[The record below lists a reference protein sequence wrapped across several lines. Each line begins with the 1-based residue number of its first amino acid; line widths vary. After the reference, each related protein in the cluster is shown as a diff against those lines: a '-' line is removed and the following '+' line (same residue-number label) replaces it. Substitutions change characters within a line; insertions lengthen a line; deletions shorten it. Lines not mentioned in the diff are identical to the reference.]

1 MLDFKNFEVLTFD
14 CYGTLIDWE
23 TGIIESL
30 RPALDRAGVA
40 FEAESVL
47 EAYGALE
54 AGIEAG
60 GYRLYKDVLRAVY
73 AGLGERFGFAPAAD
87 EILDF
92 STSVGNWP
100 AFPDSLEALATLQG
114 KFKLGIL
121 SNIDRD
127 QFAHSAQKLRTDFDY
142 VFTAEDIRSYKPSP
156 RNFEYA
162 LEQLPVAPDRVL
174 HVAQS
179 LYHDIGPARK
189 LGLSTVWINRR
200 HGAKGTGATPRADA
214 RAHAEYPDLRSF
226 AEAACDQRG
235 F

>member
-1 MLDFKNFEVLTFD
+1 MLNFDDFEVLTFD

-23 TGIIESL
+23 TGILEAL
-30 RPALDRAGVA
+30 RPAFERAGVI
-40 FEAESVL
+40 FDAESVL

-54 AGIEAG
+54 TGIEAG
-60 GYRLYKDVLRAVY
+60 GYRPYKDVLRVVY
-73 AGLGERFGFAPAAD
+73 AGLGERFGFAPADD

-100 AFPDSLEALATLQG
+100 AFQDSPEALATLQD

-121 SNIDRD
+121 SNIDGD
-127 QFAHSAQKLRTDFDY
+127 LFAHSAQKLQTDFDY
-142 VFTAEDIRSYKPSP
+142 VFTAEDIGSYKPSP
-156 RNFEYA
+156 GNFEYA
-162 LEQLPVAPDRVL
+162 LERLPVAPDRVL

-179 LYHDIGPARK
+179 LYHDIGPARR

-200 HGAKGTGATPRADA
+200 RGAKGAGATPRADA

-226 AEAACDQRG
+226 ADAACGQRG